1 MRLRAHDYRQRRC
14 HGHELVCCCAR
25 LHVTTTGFECATAP
39 FSRVWSFKLYNTLR
53 IPTTFS
59 IFGAFYLSIRIPRSR
74 RLRPWQQDHLVEPL
88 PYDLTRPFFCMKK
101 RSFLFLFSCTGWSCF
116 FTPLRSL
123 DRNCICIHTP
133 LLPSLLEAH
142 ASWGLAFFFPFLFER
157 CCLEELGRRAV
168 AMKYALRRPLFFT
181 IP

>member
-25 LHVTTTGFECATAP
+25 LHFTTTGFERAPAP
-39 FSRVWSFKLYNTLR
+39 FSRLWSFKLYNTLR

-59 IFGAFYLSIRIPRSR
+59 IFGAFYLSIRIPLSR

-101 RSFLFLFSCTGWSCF
+101 RSFLFWCF
-116 FTPLRSL
+116 PVPDCPVFLHPCGVSIGTASAFTPHCYPRCWKRMRAG
-123 DRNCICIHTP
+123 DWR
-133 LLPSLLEAH
+133 
-142 ASWGLAFFFPFLFER
+142 FFFFSNQTLIFF
-157 CCLEELGRRAV
+157 GV
-168 AMKYALRRPLFFT
+168 AWRNWEGGPWR
-181 IP
+181 